1 MFLPSQLA
9 HKHMQK
15 CHEESRRVFSN
26 VSPPH
31 DVAIA
36 DLLVK
41 SVDDTQLGGLSNALD
56 DRIRIQKIRTGRTD
70 ELQFRRLNLIGI
82 NVNSCAWVQKKATA
96 SCLTPIHFILHA
108 AAWAIFLKHK
118 SDHVTFLLKIP

>member
-1 MFLPSQLA
+1 MFLPSQPA

-15 CHEESRRVFSN
+15 SHEENRRMFSN

-31 DVAIA
+31 DMDIA

-41 SVDDTQLGGLSNALD
+41 SVDDTQLGGLSNTLD
-56 DRIRIQKIRTGRTD
+56 DRIRIQKIRTGITD

-82 NVNSCAWVQKKATA
+82 NVNSCTWVKKKKKQ
-96 SCLTPIHFILHA
+96 LPP
-108 AAWAIFLKHK
+108 
-118 SDHVTFLLKIP
+118 VLLPSTSFSTLQLG

>member
-1 MFLPSQLA
+1 M
-9 HKHMQK
+9 
-15 CHEESRRVFSN
+15 FSN

-31 DVAIA
+31 DMDIA

-56 DRIRIQKIRTGRTD
+56 DRIRIQKIGTGITD

-82 NVNSCAWVQKKATA
+82 NVNSCTWVKKKKATA

-108 AAWAIFLKHK
+108 AIWVIFLKHK